1 MSTGERIKQLRTA
14 RGYSLGDLAEAMG
27 GVVTKQSLSKYEND
41 RATPRPTV
49 LISLARAL
57 DVKAA
62 QLVAA
67 PQFEFEV
74 VAYRAMASL
83 PARERQ
89 AIENRIELE
98 LESRLLLMDR
108 LGIEPSIPFDGKPI
122 DVNDLPATED
132 AAEQLR
138 DKWELGSGPIAS
150 VVDALEAKDVHLI
163 DVDTDRKFDG
173 LAVFAKDQS
182 GRRVA
187 CGMATRRQA
196 SKARQRM
203 SHAHELGHLAMRLA
217 EDIDAERAASR
228 FAGAF
233 LFPEH
238 AVRAEFG
245 DRRSRVTTDEL
256 LIAKKRWGMSIQ
268 AVLYRLNELEVLDD
282 ASYKWWCMRINRAGW
297 KIGEPGDE
305 PAEAS
310 SWVRTYAHRAAA
322 EGLIAQETLA
332 EYLPRANTR
341 SVAGDLDRR
350 ALAKLPLAD
359 RRAVLKAHAEAIAD
373 EYNASLDSDWLN
385 ADLTD
390 E

>member
-1 MSTGERIKQLRTA
+1 LSIGARIKQLRTA
-14 RGYSLGDLAEAMG
+14 RGHSLGDLAQAMNG
-27 GVVTKQSLSKYEND
+27 LVTKQSLSKYEND

-49 LISLARAL
+49 LIALARAL

-67 PQFEFEV
+67 PRYEFEV
-74 VAYRAMASL
+74 VAYRALASL
-83 PARERQ
+83 PKRERQ
-89 AIENRIELE
+89 AIENRVELE

-108 LGIEPSIPFDGKPI
+108 LGIAPLVPFAGKPI
-122 DVNDLPATED
+122 DVCSLAATED
-132 AAEQLR
+132 AAARLR
-138 DKWELGSGPIAS
+138 DEWELGNGPIAS
-150 VVDALEAKDVHLI
+150 VVDALEARDVHLI

-173 LAVFAKDQS
+173 LAVFAKDES
-182 GRRVA
+182 GTRVA
-187 CGMATRRQA
+187 CGVATRREA

-203 SHAHELGHLAMRLA
+203 SHAHELGHLAMWLA

-268 AVLYRLNELEVLDD
+268 AVLYRLQELEVLDD

-297 KIGEPGDE
+297 KSSEPGDE
-305 PAEAS
+305 PAEIS

-332 EYLPRANTR
+332 EYLPRAETR
-341 SVAGDLDRR
+341 SLGGDLDRR
-350 ALAKLPLAD
+350 ALARLPLAD
-359 RRAVLKAHAEAIAD
+359 RRAVLKAHAEAVAD
-373 EYNASLDSDWLN
+373 EYNVGLDTEWLE

-390 E
+390 G